1 MSSAQLLIAQDAVV
15 TCPGCHQA
23 FSLERGF
30 ARQALESIETE
41 SDAALAQ
48 LRAQAR
54 SLAERQGQQLSRERD
69 QAARQQLEELKA
81 LMQQQSEQHAQA
93 LAQVRTVTEAAL
105 RPQLQAL
112 EQQLADSRGE
122 YERRLGDAQGQ
133 LQTLRAEQVQLRIE
147 RTRLADEKAA
157 MALAVQRQVDL
168 RCAEREQQIRGQEQ
182 ERSQLREAD
191 LQKKLDDAREQLEDA
206 QRRMTQGSQQ
216 LQGEVLELA
225 IEEALRR
232 EFPLDSIEEV
242 KKGVRGAD
250 VVQHIATR
258 AGHAPIKLLW
268 ESKRAKEFSGAWI
281 GKLKDDMRACGA
293 EVGVLVTLG
302 GAVPREWPAGQV
314 FSLHEGVYVVI
325 WPVALQLA
333 QLLRESLL
341 AVHRQ
346 RIVSTSRDEKMAALY
361 DYVTSPQFAQKL
373 RAVHDAFQRMR
384 EELEAEK
391 GQTLQRWARRE
402 KQLQGGLAALL
413 GVGGE
418 IQGLAQRPLP
428 ELELQASL
436 EECLASAV
444 TSTAA

>member
-1 MSSAQLLIAQDAVV
+1 
-15 TCPGCHQA
+15 
-23 FSLERGF
+23 
-30 ARQALESIETE
+30 
-41 SDAALAQ
+41 
-48 LRAQAR
+48 
-54 SLAERQGQQLSRERD
+54 
-69 QAARQQLEELKA
+69 
-81 LMQQQSEQHAQA
+81 
-93 LAQVRTVTEAAL
+93 
-105 RPQLQAL
+105 
-112 EQQLADSRGE
+112 
-122 YERRLGDAQGQ
+122 
-133 LQTLRAEQVQLRIE
+133 
-147 RTRLADEKAA
+147 
-157 MALAVQRQVDL
+157 
-168 RCAEREQQIRGQEQ
+168 
-182 ERSQLREAD
+182 
-191 LQKKLDDAREQLEDA
+191 
-206 QRRMTQGSQQ
+206 
-216 LQGEVLELA
+216 
-225 IEEALRR
+225 
-232 EFPLDSIEEV
+232 
-242 KKGVRGAD
+242 
-250 VVQHIATR
+250 
-258 AGHAPIKLLW
+258 
-268 ESKRAKEFSGAWI
+268 
-281 GKLKDDMRACGA
+281 
-293 EVGVLVTLG
+293 
-302 GAVPREWPAGQV
+302 
-314 FSLHEGVYVVI
+314 VYVVI